1 MHILVINFI
10 FQLVLGLFCLYPKPT
25 KIKVKF
31 FVLVS
36 CALLIYL
43 RTFVDIY
50 SVPDLQPYSWGYEQM
65 HNVSLLKIP
74 TANIDSVK
82 IVELGFRYLMKICSL
97 LSPSFT
103 FFLFMYSLL
112 WIGGYLDVI
121 KKYSPNVIL
130 SLLLLIVGPFDQ
142 SIFVIRQH
150 LAMVVVFLSYKY
162 IIEKKF
168 LMYLFLIVLAFSLH
182 QTALIALPIY
192 FLYHVRGKRKTF
204 FLIIAI
210 AIFLYFSFSTLLR
223 NVGNEMLQGYSSYID
238 SDVKT
243 NTTGAILMALELAI
257 YVIALKKKVL
267 DAGINRILFLSL
279 SLGLILSV
287 SGIGFNPTS
296 RLVMYYTSVSFL
308 TIPIIASNI
317 KNRLSRNIVT
327 IAFILLY
334 AYVAYYGSGFSSLVN
349 FKLSI

>member
-130 SLLLLIVGPFDQ
+130 SLLLLIVGAFDQ

-168 LMYLFLIVLAFSLH
+168 LMYLFLI
-182 QTALIALPIY
+182 
-192 FLYHVRGKRKTF
+192 VRGKRKTF